1 MDRYAIPMNAIST
14 LLLLTLPLAAAPP
27 KGPIVVKDVQ
37 VKASGKPILVWQ
49 GKAPNEPPGIAEK
62 KAAPQT
68 GADGVIR
75 IPYVDTPEL
84 IHFPA
89 PANKK
94 NGTCIIVCPGGGY
107 GKLAWNKEGTE
118 VASWLNTLGVEAVA
132 LKYRVPRRDREKP
145 HPWPMQDLHRS
156 IRLVRSKATQWKID
170 PNRIGVLGFSAGGH
184 LAVMSISQQGKDS
197 YPPIDAIDKFDRRPN
212 FMALIYPAYLGNSK
226 KDSSKLDPLVKID
239 AKTPPTFIA
248 ITHDDADR
256 ALFAALYYAE
266 LQRHRVSAE
275 LHIYSKGGHGYGLRP
290 SPNPVSSWPSR
301 LEDWLKTSGW
311 LTP

>member
-1 MDRYAIPMNAIST
+1 MVTPTR
-14 LLLLTLPLAAAPP
+14 LLSALVLVLATQPALSANET
-27 KGPIVVKDVQ
+27 IR
-37 VKASGKPILVWQ
+37 VWP
-49 GKAPNEPPGIAEK
+49 GKAPNEPDAIGQK
-62 KAAPQT
+62 KAPAQT
-68 GADGVIR
+68 GEDGVIR

-94 NGTCIIVCPGGGY
+94 NGTCVIICPGGGY

-118 VASWLNTLGVEAVA
+118 VARWLNTLGVEAVA

-156 IRLVRSKATQWKID
+156 IRLVRARATQWKID
-170 PNRIGVLGFSAGGH
+170 PQRIGILGFSAGGH
-184 LAVMSISQQGKDS
+184 LAVMSISQDQKPS
-197 YPPIDAIDKFDRRPN
+197 YDPIDAIDKLDTRPN
-212 FMALIYPAYLGNSK
+212 FMALVYPAYLGNSR
-226 KDSSKLDPLVKID
+226 KDATTLDPLVRVTP
-239 AKTPPTFIA
+239 ATPPTFIA

-266 LQRHRVSAE
+266 LQRHRVSGE

-290 SPNPVSSWPSR
+290 SANPVSSWPTR
-301 LEDWLKTSGW
+301 LEDWLRSGRW
-311 LTP
+311 ISPKDEDRSTP

>member
-1 MDRYAIPMNAIST
+1 MNAIST

-27 KGPIVVKDVQ
+27 KGPVVVKDVQ
-37 VKASGKPILVWQ
+37 VKASGKPILVWP

-89 PANKK
+89 PENKK

-170 PNRIGVLGFSAGGH
+170 PNRIGILGFSAGGH